1 MSFRTQG
8 VHEQAR
14 QLLTRSFISIHTL
27 GVIMFW
33 RTQNSKAFSTIRFI
47 IFYLVLFYFTTQ
59 FYVQSDT
66 MDYIQEVSN
75 TISNVI
81 IPFFGII
88 VITVL

>member
-1 MSFRTQG
+1 MY
-8 VHEQAR
+8 
-14 QLLTRSFISIHTL
+14 TL
-27 GVIMFW
+27 RLILQW
-33 RTQNSKAFSTIRFI
+33 RTQAAKAFSNIYFI
-47 IFYLVLFYFTTQ
+47 VTYLILFYFTAQ

-88 VITVL
+88 FITVL